1 MTDAYSGVSLQ
12 MSVCTF
18 DISVKNKRRKRM
30 KRISL
35 VLMILILA
43 STMIFAQGA
52 TEQTSASA
60 KYPGGDISF
69 IIPNSAGG
77 GNDLTTRALIP
88 SLQRTFGVNVVPLNQ
103 GESKGAVAAQNVIN
117 AKPDG
122 RTFYFNSQTLIL
134 LPFSTMPNLDLSQF
148 QPIAQVVEDTGVIYV
163 KADAP
168 YKTINDLLTAMKS
181 TTLKMG
187 HNGNGALW
195 HLASLQLAKAIGAN
209 FRYIAYSSGGTQMLT
224 ALAAG
229 EVDLC
234 IVNAAEGKAMVDSGL
249 VRPLASLGET
259 RLDVFN
265 IPTLVESGV
274 DYVFPV
280 WRGVFTKAGVSDEIL
295 AEIDKAFKAAAES
308 PEFVEYAKNNG
319 LPIRYRDHKQ
329 FKEFVDKE
337 IAIYSELMKSL

>member
-1 MTDAYSGVSLQ
+1 MRK
-12 MSVCTF
+12 
-18 DISVKNKRRKRM
+18 ISVGLM
-30 KRISL
+30 LL
-35 VLMILILA
+35 VLVT
-43 STMIFAQGA
+43 TMIFAQGA
-52 TEQTSASA
+52 GEPVPVAA
-60 KYPGGDISF
+60 KYPAGDISF
-69 IIPNSAGG
+69 IVPNSAGG

-103 GESKGAVAAQNVIN
+103 GESKGAVAAQNIIN

-163 KADAP
+163 KADSP
-168 YKTINDLLTAMKS
+168 YKTIKDLLTAMKS

-195 HLASLQLAKAIGAN
+195 HLASLQLAKATGVN

-265 IPTLVESGV
+265 IPTMVESGV
-274 DYVFPV
+274 DFIFPV
-280 WRGVFTKAGVSDEIL
+280 WRGVFTKAGASDEVL
-295 AEIDKAFKAAAES
+295 AEIDKAFKAATES
-308 PEFVEYAKNNG
+308 PEFIEYAKNNG